1 MDANDSG
8 AESIRATFASW
19 ETLNASLKSAIDR
32 QDWPEVDSLQ
42 GLKTDCQNSLESLL
56 ALPESLSPEQR
67 FRLRELLDQEKA
79 IGEHLLSVRVQ
90 LEAEQRRWETHRKQ
104 SQQLR
109 SSYGARP
116 PGESLWQ
123 HFT

>member
-8 AESIRATFASW
+8 SDSIRVALASW
-19 ETLNASLKSAIDR
+19 ETLNVSLRLAIDR
-32 QDWPEVDSLQ
+32 HDWTEVDSLQ
-42 GLKTDCQNSLESLL
+42 ALKIDCQKDLESRLE
-56 ALPESLSPEQR
+56 APDSLSPEQR
-67 FRLRELLDQEKA
+67 FRLRELLEQEKA
-79 IGEHLLSVRVQ
+79 IGEQLLGVRGR

>member
-8 AESIRATFASW
+8 AESIRATLSSW

-67 FRLRELLDQEKA
+67 FRLRELLEQEKA
-79 IGEHLLSVRVQ
+79 IGEQLLGVRTH